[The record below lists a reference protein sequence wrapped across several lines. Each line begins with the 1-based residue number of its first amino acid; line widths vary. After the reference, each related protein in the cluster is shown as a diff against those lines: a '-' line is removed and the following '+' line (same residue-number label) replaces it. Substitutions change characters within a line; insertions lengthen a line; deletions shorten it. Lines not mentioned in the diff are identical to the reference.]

1 MTGVFGTKHWLMA
14 GTALTVGIAGLQG
27 QACAQAPAATAPA
40 ADQAQAGEAK
50 PQDIVVTGSYLGNI
64 RQENRASPILA
75 VDNAAI
81 ERTGSS
87 SIGDLTRFIP
97 QNVGSTGGLQD
108 LSKGGADS
116 RDTRSANLRGL
127 GSGSTLVLL
136 NGRRVTPQAG
146 DDYVNLNSLTP
157 DIAIQRVEV
166 LLDGASSTYGAD
178 AVAGVF
184 NVLTDTKFKGF
195 KTSAQFT
202 SIDKSPAW
210 NVQAM
215 LGLGSDRFH
224 TVLSAS
230 YRFQDNLQ
238 NSDRAVTNFVN
249 NTASGYP
256 GSYLLTGRPLTSTGG
271 HVVINGND
279 YTALYDANKA
289 ANGTLKVVDPNC
301 GAAGTNS
308 VYSPT
313 GGASFGLGNCL
324 YNFQPKNRP
333 RARSVNIHDDSTFE
347 INDANTIFSEISY
360 YHQDSDRFGVP
371 SYAQNAGNATM
382 PASNP
387 YNPFGV
393 NVLFYGRAIGAQG
406 FRADMTIA

>member
-40 ADQAQAGEAK
+40 ADQVQASEAK

-195 KTSAQFT
+195 KTSAQL
-202 SIDKSPAW
+202 PA
-210 NVQAM
+210 
-215 LGLGSDRFH
+215 
-224 TVLSAS
+224 
-230 YRFQDNLQ
+230 
-238 NSDRAVTNFVN
+238 
-249 NTASGYP
+249 
-256 GSYLLTGRPLTSTGG
+256 ST
-271 HVVINGND
+271 
-279 YTALYDANKA
+279 
-289 ANGTLKVVDPNC
+289 
-301 GAAGTNS
+301 
-308 VYSPT
+308 
-313 GGASFGLGNCL
+313 
-324 YNFQPKNRP
+324 NRP
-333 RARSVNIHDDSTFE
+333 PGTCRRCWGWAATGSTPCCRPPTAFRTICRIRIARSPISST
-347 INDANTIFSEISY
+347 T
-360 YHQDSDRFGVP
+360 P
-371 SYAQNAGNATM
+371 
-382 PASNP
+382 PA
-387 YNPFGV
+387 
-393 NVLFYGRAIGAQG
+393 AIPA
-406 FRADMTIA
+406 AIC